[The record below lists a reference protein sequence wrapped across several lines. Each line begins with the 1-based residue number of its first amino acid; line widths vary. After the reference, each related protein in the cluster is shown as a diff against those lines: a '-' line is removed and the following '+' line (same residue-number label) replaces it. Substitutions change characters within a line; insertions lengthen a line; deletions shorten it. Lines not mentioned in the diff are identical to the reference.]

1 MKLWD
6 ANLQVKEK
14 KILSHILLHVFCL
27 HFLRI
32 HHDCFFQKV
41 FESVRAQFLSG
52 NISGLLVIYLFNY
65 NSSKSTPCWRC
76 NWTFSWVQF
85 LSNKLKLIRFLRCKI
100 TRTFFFFAH
109 ALCLD
114 ICDFLML
121 CVLFYKNLIVL
132 HLGDNNFLFYFDI
145 CIKFTLSLIIS
156 TMKKWQHLT
165 WCVPFYDK
173 NMLER
178 KKNIPS

>member
-1 MKLWD
+1 MKFWD
-6 ANLQVKEK
+6 ANLQVDKNSSFTHPLSY
-14 KILSHILLHVFCL
+14 ILPSFSRSASRLLFSL
-27 HFLRI
+27 
-32 HHDCFFQKV
+32 
-41 FESVRAQFLSG
+41 FESVRVQFLSG
-52 NISGLLVIYLFNY
+52 NINGLLVIYLFNY

-100 TRTFFFFAH
+100 TGTSFCSCSVFWYV
-109 ALCLD
+109 
-114 ICDFLML
+114 I
-121 CVLFYKNLIVL
+121 FYKNLIVL
-132 HLGDNNFLFYFDI
+132 HHGDNNFLFYFDI

-156 TMKKWQHLT
+156 TMKKWHLT

-178 KKNIPS
+178 KKKFYYSKIKSFKY

>member
-1 MKLWD
+1 MKFRD
-6 ANLQVKEK
+6 ANLQADEK
-14 KILSHILLHVFCL
+14 SSFTHPHILLHVFCL

-32 HHDCFFQKV
+32 HHNYFFQRV

-100 TRTFFFFAH
+100 TKTSFFCSCSVFGY
-109 ALCLD
+109 
-114 ICDFLML
+114 
-121 CVLFYKNLIVL
+121 VLFYKNLIVL
-132 HLGDNNFLFYFDI
+132 HLCDNNFLFYFDI
-145 CIKFTLSLIIS
+145 CIKFTLSSIIS

-173 NMLER
+173 NVLER